1 MDQQAPLLYFQKKEP
16 GLDRGPANR
25 ANKRL
30 TKLPTR
36 RQTALGEK
44 LEKDVSLVETLIP
57 SVGTRRSDP
66 LDRGLWLQRPIA
78 DSHDQCHPRWSARR
92 HLYQRNQGRQK
103 LHVRPGL

>member
-30 TKLPTR
+30 TKLSTR

-44 LEKDVSLVETLIP
+44 
-57 SVGTRRSDP
+57 
-66 LDRGLWLQRPIA
+66 
-78 DSHDQCHPRWSARR
+78 
-92 HLYQRNQGRQK
+92 
-103 LHVRPGL
+103 